1 MSDNN
6 QPTLF
11 SELEAQQPQWDFM
24 SVQGPYEKKGLNDS
38 GVETFKDDS
47 FKSLAREICQNSLDA
62 KPPVS
67 DGDPLPVIVEFHRY
81 FRPSCEFPGRETMV
95 DAFKRAQ
102 SFWKK
107 EEVEETVHFF
117 KDAEATLTADNIE
130 WMRISDFNTFGL
142 RGVEK
147 PATASGTTPW
157 SSLVMSSG
165 VSNKPGEAG
174 GSFGIGKFATF
185 SCSAIRTCFYST
197 ITDTNK
203 RGAQG
208 VSRLVSFQKDDN
220 STTLGIGYFR
230 NGKEAIGDTLGLDP
244 SFSRDK
250 SGTDIFVPG
259 FLPNESWM
267 EDVQRAVLEGFLYAI
282 FHKKLVVRLIDG
294 DSSPVTMDRKW
305 LDDCFNADPLP
316 DETVRQNYK
325 ALILDREENL
335 FCKNFGEDGSVDLRL
350 LIEPNLNRR
359 IAMIRG
365 TGMKIFDKG
374 NFSSSISFSGVLV
387 VNGVTLNKRIKA
399 FENPQHTK
407 WEPKRN
413 KQDKKLYDDIV
424 QFCRESLKSLV
435 EDNNPEETGANLGDV
450 LPASGDTED
459 RETRETLTPKIAP
472 LRKSKRIKKRP
483 VVKQQPSTSTDGE
496 TLAGTDEIGADTGSG
511 GGIGTTR
518 NDSDSGRFHGG
529 SENGNGNGP
538 SEDGNQNK
546 TRFKAIEAGS
556 SRSICV
562 DESSGNYRMILVP
575 KKKEENAAIAINAVA
590 ELSTY
595 AADIVSAE
603 LTDGTALPVEGNRIS
618 GLHFQKGE
626 PVRINLKMNYT
637 EYVSLEVEWYGI
649 V

>member
-1 MSDNN
+1 MSNNN

-11 SELEAQQPQWDFM
+11 SELAASQPQWDFM
-24 SVQGPYEKKGLNDS
+24 SVQDPYEKKGLNDS
-38 GVETFKDDS
+38 GVETFNDDS

-62 KPPVS
+62 KLPVS
-67 DGDPLPVIVEFHRY
+67 DGDPPAVVVEFHRY
-81 FRPSCEFPGRETMV
+81 FRPSCEFFGRETML
-95 DAFKRAQ
+95 DAFKRSQ
-102 SFWKK
+102 SFWK
-107 EEVEETVHFF
+107 EEKVEEAVQFF
-117 KDAEATLTADNIE
+117 KAAEATLTADNMA

-142 RGVEK
+142 RGVER
-147 PATASGTTPW
+147 PAGAPGTTPW

-174 GSFGIGKFATF
+174 GSFGIGKFASF
-185 SCSAIRTCFYST
+185 SCSAVRTCFYST
-197 ITDTNK
+197 ITDTNN

-208 VSRLVSFQKDDN
+208 VARLVSFKKDDN
-220 STTLGIGYFR
+220 STTLGIGYCR
-230 NGKEAIGDTLGLDP
+230 NGREAMKDVLDLDP
-244 SFSRDK
+244 SFSREE

-259 FLPNESWM
+259 LLPNESWM
-267 EDVQRAVLEGFLYAI
+267 EDIQRAVLEGFLYAI

-294 DSSPVTMDRKW
+294 DSASVTMDRKW
-305 LDDCFNADPLP
+305 LDDCFNAGTLP

-335 FCKNFGEDGSVDLRL
+335 FCKDFGEDGSVDLRL
-350 LIEPNLNRR
+350 LIEPNLNHR

-374 NFSSSISFSGVLV
+374 NFPSSISFSGVLV

-407 WEPKRN
+407 WETKRN
-413 KQDKKLYDDIV
+413 LQDKKLYDEIV
-424 QFCRESLKSLV
+424 KFCRESLKSLV
-435 EDNNPEETGANLGDV
+435 EDNNPEESGANLGDV
-450 LPASGDTED
+450 LPACGDTED
-459 RETRETLTPKIAP
+459 RETRETLTPKIEP

-496 TLAGTDEIGADTGSG
+496 TIAETDETGVDTGSG
-511 GGIGTTR
+511 GGSGTTR

-529 SENGNGNGP
+529 TEDGNGNGP

-556 SRSICV
+556 ARSICA
-562 DESSGNYRMILVP
+562 DERSGNYHMILVP
-575 KKKEENAAIAINAVA
+575 KQKEENAAIAINAVA

-595 AADIVSAE
+595 AADVVSAE
-603 LTDGTALPVEGNRIS
+603 LADGTPLPVEGNRIS
-618 GLHFQKGE
+618 GLHFQKGD

-637 EYVSLEVEWYGI
+637 EYISLEVEWYGI

>member
-1 MSDNN
+1 MNDSN
-6 QPTLF
+6 QMGL
-11 SELEAQQPQWDFM
+11 SLEKEAQQPRWDFM
-24 SVQGPYEKKGLNDS
+24 SIFGSYEKKGLNDS

-62 KPPVS
+62 KTVAS
-67 DGDPLPVIVEFHRY
+67 GGTPLPVIVEFHRY
-81 FRPSCEFPGRETMV
+81 SLPSCEFPDRATLL

-102 SFWKK
+102 SFWHK
-107 EEVEETVHFF
+107 EEVEDTVRFF
-117 KDAEATLTADNIE
+117 QEAESTLMAERIE

-142 RGVEK
+142 RGVEN
-147 PATASGTTPW
+147 PPNTSGTTPW

-165 VSNKPGEAG
+165 VSNKPGGAI

-197 ITDTNK
+197 ITDSK
-203 RGAQG
+203 QRGAQG
-208 VSRLVSFQKDDN
+208 VSRLVSFEKDDK

-230 NGKEAIGDTLGLDP
+230 NGNQAIANTLNLDP
-244 SFSRDK
+244 SFSRNIL
-250 SGTDIFVPG
+250 GTDIFVPG

-294 DSSPVTMDRKW
+294 ASAPVTMDRKW
-305 LDDCFNADPLP
+305 LDDCFNANTLP
-316 DETVRQNYK
+316 DETVQQNYK

-335 FCKNFGEDGSVDLRL
+335 FRKEFGEDGSVDLRL
-350 LIEPNLNRR
+350 LIEPNLNHR

-374 NFSSSISFSGVLV
+374 NFPSSISFSGVLV
-387 VNGVTLNKRIKA
+387 VDGVKLNKRIKA

-413 KQDKKLYDDIV
+413 NRDKKLYDEII
-424 QFCRESLKSLV
+424 QFCRESLKKLV
-435 EDNNPEETGANLGDV
+435 EDNNPEESGANLGDV

-459 RETRETLTPKIAP
+459 RETRETLSPKITP

-483 VVKQQPSTSTDGE
+483 VVKQQGATDGE
-496 TLAGTDEIGADTGSG
+496 TPTESDDPDSNLGSG
-511 GGIGTTR
+511 GGSGT
-518 NDSDSGRFHGG
+518 NENESDSGRSHGG
-529 SENGNGNGP
+529 TGLGNGDGP
-538 SEDGNQNK
+538 SEEGRQNK
-546 TRFKAIEAGS
+546 TRFKSIEAGS
-556 SRSICV
+556 SRAICT
-562 DESSGNYRMILVP
+562 DEHSGNYRMILIP
-575 KKKEENAAIAINAVA
+575 KKKERNAAVAINAVA

-603 LTDGTALPVEGNRIS
+603 LSDGTVLAVEGNRIT
-618 GLHFQKGE
+618 GLHFQKDE

>member
-1 MSDNN
+1 M
-6 QPTLF
+6 TM
-11 SELEAQQPQWDFM
+11 QQQDTKSALPAWDFM
-24 SVQGPYEKKGLNDS
+24 SVSGSYEKKGLNDS

-62 KPPVS
+62 RSPS
-67 DGDPLPVIVEFHRY
+67 DASMPVIVEFHRY
-81 FRPSCEFPGRETMV
+81 PCQSGDFPDRDTLI
-95 DAFKRAQ
+95 DAFNRAQ
-102 SFWKK
+102 SFWQK
-107 EEVEETVHFF
+107 EEVDETVRFF
-117 KDAEATLTADNIE
+117 KEAEATLNAETIV

-142 RGVEK
+142 RGVER
-147 PATASGTTPW
+147 PANASGTTPW

-197 ITDTNK
+197 ITDSNH

-208 VSRLVSFQKDDN
+208 VSRLVSFSKDDA
-220 STTLGIGYFR
+220 TVTLGIGYFR
-230 NGKEAIGDTLGLDP
+230 SGSEAIKETLPLDP
-244 SFSRDK
+244 SFTRNQP
-250 SGTDIFVPG
+250 GTDIYVPG

-294 DSSPVTMDRKW
+294 DSSPLTMDRQW
-305 LDDCFNADPLP
+305 LDDCFNADTLP

-325 ALILDREENL
+325 ALILDREENI
-335 FCKNFGEDGSVDLRL
+335 FRKDFGEDGFVDLRL

-359 IAMIRG
+359 IAMIRE

-413 KQDKKLYDDIV
+413 KHDKQLYDEII
-424 QFCRESLKSLV
+424 QFCRESLRKLI

-459 RETRETLTPKIAP
+459 RETRETLTPKITP

-483 VVKQQPSTSTDGE
+483 VVKQQTSSQGE
-496 TLAGTDEIGADTGSG
+496 TPVGTDETGTDPGSG
-511 GGIGTTR
+511 GGSGKTR
-518 NDSDSGRFHGG
+518 NNSDSGRSHGG
-529 SENGNGNGP
+529 TEIGNGDGI
-538 SEDGNQNK
+538 SEEGNQNQK
-546 TRFKAIEAGS
+546 RFKSIEAGS
-556 SRSICV
+556 SRSICE
-562 DESSGNYRMILVP
+562 DERSGNYRMILIP
-575 KKKEENAAIAINAVA
+575 KKTEENAAIAINAVA

-595 AADIVSAE
+595 PADVISAN
-603 LTDGTALPVEGNRIS
+603 LSDGTSLPVDGNRLT
-618 GLHFQKGE
+618 GLRFQKGE
-626 PVRINLKMNYT
+626 PVRITLKMNYN
-637 EYVSLEVEWYGI
+637 EYVSLEVEWYG
-649 V
+649 VV